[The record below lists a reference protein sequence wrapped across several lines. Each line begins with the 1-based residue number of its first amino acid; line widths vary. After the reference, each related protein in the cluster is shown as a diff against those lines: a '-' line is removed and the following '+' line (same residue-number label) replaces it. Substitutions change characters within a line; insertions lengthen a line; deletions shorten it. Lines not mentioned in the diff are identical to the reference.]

1 MLSNLLK
8 SHWKKIA
15 ALMASLLL
23 IATVVSPPF
32 NEDAADVTDR
42 HFTQAMLVFGSAKAL
57 NGVISVAQ
65 GTEVGPPGITVAI
78 GEILDPINDLVE
90 QFSWVMLASMTSL
103 GIQKILM
110 QIVSAPFFN
119 ALFVLFVIV
128 ANIWLFY
135 RYGNDTVARELFF
148 RFAVVLLFLRISIPL
163 MTLANQSVYDY
174 FIEPEYNITALEK
187 SISTLTA
194 DVRPVTPKESSWLD
208 TFDPD
213 YYAGQI
219 DHYTRLA
226 ENATTYIVQLIIVFI
241 FQTILFPL
249 LFLYLLY
256 QLVKKLFG
264 ELLAA
269 R

>member
-1 MLSNLLK
+1 LK
-8 SHWKKIA
+8 SHWKKIVTV
-15 ALMASLLL
+15 LVSVLL
-23 IATVVSPPF
+23 IATVLSPAF
-32 NEDAADVTDR
+32 DEDATNVTNDN
-42 HFTQAMLVFGSAKAL
+42 FTQAMLVFGSAKAL

-110 QIVSAPFFN
+110 QIVSATFFD
-119 ALFVLFVIV
+119 ALFILFVIASNV
-128 ANIWLFY
+128 WIFY
-135 RYGNDTVARELFF
+135 RFRNDIVARELFF
-148 RFAVVLLFLRISIPL
+148 KLAVVILFLRISIPL
-163 MTLANQSVYDY
+163 MTLANQTVYDY
-174 FIEPEYNITALEK
+174 FVEPEYNITALEK

-208 TFDPD
+208 KFDSD
-213 YYAGQI
+213 YYAEQI

-226 ENATTYIVQLIIVFI
+226 ENASTYIIQLIIVFI

-256 QLVKKLFG
+256 QLIKKLFG
-264 ELLAA
+264 DLLTT